1 MEFGPSKSIV
11 VSAGNRINIGEVKRL
26 YARKL
31 NPSRLMFERYAY
43 NYRYPRIS
51 FNDQL
56 DLFYEKCGANNDCRE
71 CIGFF
76 HTKLTLR
83 EEQEKFC
90 EKYISTEENRL
101 SKLKRKWNSDKI
113 HVKPAQKDKFM
124 KDSKRKY
131 DERQKNII
139 RKYILKKIKQNEI
152 DERQK
157 IYTQIPEYL
166 EFELF
171 YGYRHTIEFDDSR
184 REWRMYE
191 LWKLENLRYWS
202 EEERL
207 WPSSSTYEDRLLE
220 KNIIS
225 DITVQIENSK
235 ISTDL

>member
-1 MEFGPSKSIV
+1 MTSLIHNTLAPLVPFSKIKTIRFSFMEFGPSKSIV

-31 NPSRLMFERYAY
+31 NHSRLIAY
-43 NYRYPRIS
+43 YYRYPRIS

-76 HTKLTLR
+76 HTKLTFR

-90 EKYISTEENRL
+90 EQYISTEETRL
-101 SKLKRKWNSDKI
+101 SKLKRKNKAD
-113 HVKPAQKDKFM
+113 VKTSQLM

-131 DERQKNII
+131 DER
-139 RKYILKKIKQNEI
+139 QNEI

-207 WPSSSTYEDRLLE
+207 WPSASTYEDRLLE
-220 KNIIS
+220 QNIIS

-235 ISTDL
+235 ISTD